1 MQKVLRAIS
10 FSKQLAFTALFAALC
25 CVGTA
30 VIAIPLP
37 NGYFNVGDVF
47 VLLSAWCLGPLY
59 GSLAAGL
66 GSALADI
73 VGGFAIYAPATF
85 FIKALDG
92 FVAYMV
98 WSFLKKFFKSDGVDF
113 IARILSGIAGEGCM
127 LLGYFLY
134 EWILYGVAAAAIS
147 IPANALQGLLC
158 LISGTA
164 IISILYHV
172 KAFASLFPPLKK

>member
-1 MQKVLRAIS
+1 MQKALRAIS

-25 CVGTA
+25 CVGTV

-73 VGGFAIYAPATF
+73 ISGFAIYAPATL

-98 WSFLKKFFKSDGVDF
+98 YSFLKKFLKNDGIDF
-113 IARILSGIAGEGCM
+113 VARILSALAGELCM
-127 LLGYFLY
+127 TLGYFLF
-134 EWILYGVAAAAIS
+134 ECALYGVGAAAVS
-147 IPANALQGLLC
+147 VPGNSLQGLLC
-158 LISGTA
+158 LIGGTA
-164 IISILYHV
+164 IVSILYHV
-172 KAFASLFPPLKK
+172 KTFAEFFPALKK